1 MDVTESKETIMSA
14 TVNSA
19 TSSPAPASPAG
30 RGSGTGRGADLAR
43 LYAERPHATAGRIVT
58 AVAIVALIVWST
70 TGIEASGAKA
80 DSGWTVVGSILN
92 GLVHPDLKLFNL
104 TTQGVPYLLMETIAI
119 AFMGT
124 VVGAVIAVPLAF
136 LAATNLM
143 PKPIAWV
150 ANFAIMAIRTV
161 PVFVYGIM
169 FVRVTG
175 PGAFAGLMTMS
186 LCSVGMVSKMFI
198 EAIEDL
204 DRGVIESLSAMGP
217 NRWQQIRFGVLPQM
231 MASFLSTAIY
241 RFDMNLR
248 DATILG
254 LVGAGGIGAPLIF
267 AMNAYRWNEAASI
280 LWGLVVL
287 ILVVEFCST
296 KIRNKLAR
304 G

>member
-1 MDVTESKETIMSA
+1 MTA
-14 TVNSA
+14 TNA
-19 TSSPAPASPAG
+19 TNPKAANPASGNPI
-30 RGSGTGRGADLAR
+30 GADLAK
-43 LYAERPHATAGRIVT
+43 LYADRPRSTAGR
-58 AVAIVALIVWST
+58 VAITVAVVALLVWSSA
-70 TGIEASGAKA
+70 GIEASGAKA
-80 DSGWTVVGSILN
+80 DSGWTIVGSILN
-92 GLVHPDLKLFNL
+92 GLAHPAPQLLFNL
-104 TTQGVPYLLMETIAI
+104 TTTGVPYLLVETIAI

-124 VVGAVIAVPLAF
+124 VVGAIIAVPLAF
-136 LAATNLM
+136 LAASNLM
-143 PKPIAWV
+143 PKPIAWI

-204 DRGVIESLSAMGP
+204 DRGVLESLSAMGLS
-217 NRWQQIRFGVLPQM
+217 RWQQIRFGVLPQM

-280 LWGLVVL
+280 LWGLIVL
-287 ILVVEFCST
+287 ILLVEYGST
-296 KIRNKLAR
+296 KLRAKLAR

>member
-1 MDVTESKETIMSA
+1 MTA
-14 TVNSA
+14 TNPNA
-19 TSSPAPASPAG
+19 TDNAAAAATAGASI
-30 RGSGTGRGADLAR
+30 RTDLGK
-43 LYAERPHATAGRIVT
+43 LYADRPRSTAGRIALT
-58 AVAIVALIVWST
+58 VAIVALLVWSS

-80 DSGWTVVGSILN
+80 DSGWTIVGSILN
-92 GLVHPDLKLFNL
+92 GLIHPAPALLFNL
-104 TTQGVPYLLMETIAI
+104 TTTGVPYLLVETIAI

-136 LAATNLM
+136 LAASNLM
-143 PKPIAWV
+143 PKPIAWI

-204 DRGVIESLSAMGP
+204 DRGVLESLSAMGL

-280 LWGLVVL
+280 LWGLIVL
-287 ILVVEFCST
+287 ILLVEYGST
-296 KIRNKLAR
+296 KIRAKLAR

>member
-1 MDVTESKETIMSA
+1 MSA

-19 TSSPAPASPAG
+19 TSSSPAPASG
-30 RGSGTGRGADLAR
+30 KGSGTGRGADVAK
-43 LYAERPHATAGRIVT
+43 LYADRPHATVGRIVT
-58 AVAIVALIVWST
+58 AVVIVALIVWST

-80 DSGWTVVGSILN
+80 DSGWTVVSSILN
-92 GLVHPDLKLFNL
+92 GLVHPAPQLLFNL
-104 TTQGVPYLLMETIAI
+104 TPQGVPYLLVETIAI

-143 PKPIAWV
+143 PKPIAWI
-150 ANFAIMAIRTV
+150 ANFVIMAIRTV

-204 DRGVIESLSAMGP
+204 DRGVIESLSAMGL

-267 AMNAYRWNEAASI
+267 AMNSYRWNEAASI

>member
-1 MDVTESKETIMSA
+1 MIST
-14 TVNSA
+14 
-19 TSSPAPASPAG
+19 
-30 RGSGTGRGADLAR
+30 DLAK
-43 LYAERPHATAGRIVT
+43 LYADRPKATLGRVATAVIV
-58 AVAIVALIVWST
+58 VALLVWSAA
-70 TGIEASGAKA
+70 GIESSGAKA
-80 DSGWTVVGSILN
+80 DSGWTIVGSILN
-92 GLVHPDLKLFNL
+92 GLTHPAPQLLFNL
-104 TTQGVPYLLMETIAI
+104 TTTGVPYLLVETVAI

-136 LAATNLM
+136 LAASNLM
-143 PKPIAWV
+143 PKPVAWL
-150 ANFAIMAIRTV
+150 ASFAIMAIRTV

-204 DRGVIESLSAMGP
+204 DRGVLESLSAMGL

-280 LWGLVVL
+280 LWGLIVL
-287 ILVVEFCST
+287 ILLVEYGST
-296 KIRNKLAR
+296 KLRNKLAR